1 MSEPK
6 MDASP
11 GLYWHNFDSG
21 EMELVSPDFP
31 DDASD
36 EAVMRYLPVYKGM
49 TGGGPARGLYRCLRA
64 MGKTKRDAL
73 TDTLRAAVGGEP

>member
-6 MDASP
+6 MDASSN
-11 GLYWHNFDSG
+11 LYWHNFDSG
-21 EMELVSPDFP
+21 ALVLVSPDFP
-31 DDASD
+31 NESD

-64 MGKTKRDAL
+64 MGKTKMDAL
-73 TDTLRAAVGGEP
+73 TETLQAVVGES